1 VNDIANA
8 TIPLPVVAV
17 REVGPRQVLMTLSTV
32 GTSLAETHETAGQ
45 YVKLSLDGAL
55 PRPVAIAS
63 APKSGERFEF
73 LLKVAPELRANLLA
87 MTTEDRLPCS
97 RAQGKGYP
105 LALAHG
111 KALWLFASGS
121 GVAPLRSVVEH
132 IVRHRHSYQD
142 VTLLYGVRH
151 VEDLAFR
158 DRFGTWAGQNIQV
171 IPVVSKPEPGTWDG
185 RTGWV
190 QQHLPTTFA
199 KPADV
204 VAFVC
209 GRPEMDRDVVAAL
222 LQRGVGPEQV
232 HRNW

>member
-1 VNDIANA
+1 MNDTA
-8 TIPLPVVAV
+8 TATTPLSVVAV
-17 REVGPRQVLMTLSTV
+17 REVGPRHVLLTLSTA
-32 GTSLAETHETAGQ
+32 GTSLAESHEVPGQ

-73 LLKVAPELRANLLA
+73 LLKLAPELRANLLA
-87 MTTEDRLPCS
+87 LSSEDRLLCS

-105 LALAHG
+105 LARAHG
-111 KALWLFASGS
+111 KSLWLFASGS

-132 IVRHRHSYQD
+132 IARHRHDFHD

-151 VEDLAFR
+151 ADDLAFR
-158 DRFGTWAGQNIQV
+158 ERFGTWAGQNIHV
-171 IPVVSKPEPGTWDG
+171 IPVVSQPAPGTWDG
-185 RTGWV
+185 RTGYI
-190 QQHLPTTFA
+190 QQHLPASFQ
-199 KPADV
+199 KPSDV